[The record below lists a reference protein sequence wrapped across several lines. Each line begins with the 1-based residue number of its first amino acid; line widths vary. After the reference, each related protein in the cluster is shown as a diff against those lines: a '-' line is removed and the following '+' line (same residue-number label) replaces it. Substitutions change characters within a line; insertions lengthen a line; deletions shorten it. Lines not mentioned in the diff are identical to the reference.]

1 MMELLISW
9 CVTSS
14 ILLAVF
20 LLLRGTL
27 FRKLSPRARYALWG
41 VVLLRL
47 LVPFQIPSLSLPAAA
62 AALAPELSTISE
74 RPIFPNTLLVRPTNP
89 SVSLDEEDQADL
101 PHSVSTIESH
111 LSEYYHFG
119 GPTLSDGVQVVWGA
133 GAGVVLLAVLAA
145 VVWAV
150 YSLLTKQI
158 GGYGWNVIQTTR
170 RIFGWGILFMIPA
183 AAVMDFRLGLE
194 RLSEPS
200 YVGMFLYLGLG
211 ACAACF
217 VTWNFAIK
225 TLGPIKTMVY
235 IYLVPVITVVCSVL
249 ILHEVVT
256 PMSVGGTLLTLVG
269 LALSQWDSL
278 KQLRGRRGQ
287 EASSEKDLEAKP

>member
-1 MMELLISW
+1 MAGICLISFNG
-9 CVTSS
+9 S
-14 ILLAVF
+14 
-20 LLLRGTL
+20 
-27 FRKLSPRARYALWG
+27 
-41 VVLLRL
+41 
-47 LVPFQIPSLSLPAAA
+47 QLSLDP
-62 AALAPELSTISE
+62 
-74 RPIFPNTLLVRPTNP
+74 RG
-89 SVSLDEEDQADL
+89 D
-101 PHSVSTIESH
+101 
-111 LSEYYHFG
+111 
-119 GPTLSDGVQVVWGA
+119 
-133 GAGVVLLAVLAA
+133 LLAVLAA

-225 TLGPIKTMVY
+225 TLGPIRTMVY

-249 ILHEVVT
+249 ILREVVT
-256 PMSVGGTLLTLVG
+256 PMSAGGTLLTLVG

-287 EASSEKDLEAKP
+287 EASREEDLETKP

>member
-1 MMELLISW
+1 MPIS
-9 CVTSS
+9 V
-14 ILLAVF
+14 LA
-20 LLLRGTL
+20 
-27 FRKLSPRARYALWG
+27 AAWD
-41 VVLLRL
+41 
-47 LVPFQIPSLSLPAAA
+47 LPAAWDTFVA
-62 AALAPELSTISE
+62 KLLAFLPTLLSALLILLVAFLVTKLLPKPVNSLMKRTRLDQVAVKYLHRANKIVVWALAIVMAMDKLG
-74 RPIFPNTLLVRPTNP
+74 FPVG
-89 SVSLDEEDQADL
+89 S
-101 PHSVSTIESH
+101 
-111 LSEYYHFG
+111 
-119 GPTLSDGVQVVWGA
+119 
-133 GAGVVLLAVLAA
+133 LLAVLAA

-249 ILHEVVT
+249 ILREVVT
-256 PMSVGGTLLTLVG
+256 PMSAGGTLLTLVG

>member
-1 MMELLISW
+1 M
-9 CVTSS
+9 
-14 ILLAVF
+14 
-20 LLLRGTL
+20 
-27 FRKLSPRARYALWG
+27 
-41 VVLLRL
+41 
-47 LVPFQIPSLSLPAAA
+47 
-62 AALAPELSTISE
+62 
-74 RPIFPNTLLVRPTNP
+74 
-89 SVSLDEEDQADL
+89 
-101 PHSVSTIESH
+101 
-111 LSEYYHFG
+111 
-119 GPTLSDGVQVVWGA
+119 
-133 GAGVVLLAVLAA
+133 
-145 VVWAV
+145 
-150 YSLLTKQI
+150 
-158 GGYGWNVIQTTR
+158 IQTTR

-287 EASSEKDLEAKP
+287 EAASEKDLEAKP

>member
-1 MMELLISW
+1 MAGICLISFNG
-9 CVTSS
+9 S
-14 ILLAVF
+14 
-20 LLLRGTL
+20 
-27 FRKLSPRARYALWG
+27 
-41 VVLLRL
+41 
-47 LVPFQIPSLSLPAAA
+47 QLSLDP
-62 AALAPELSTISE
+62 
-74 RPIFPNTLLVRPTNP
+74 RG
-89 SVSLDEEDQADL
+89 D
-101 PHSVSTIESH
+101 
-111 LSEYYHFG
+111 
-119 GPTLSDGVQVVWGA
+119 
-133 GAGVVLLAVLAA
+133 LLAVLAA

-249 ILHEVVT
+249 TPPRGGYPHVRRRHPADSGGAGPVPVGFAETAARPQGTGGIKRKRPGSKTIILDE
-256 PMSVGGTLLTLVG
+256 S
-269 LALSQWDSL
+269 
-278 KQLRGRRGQ
+278 
-287 EASSEKDLEAKP
+287 